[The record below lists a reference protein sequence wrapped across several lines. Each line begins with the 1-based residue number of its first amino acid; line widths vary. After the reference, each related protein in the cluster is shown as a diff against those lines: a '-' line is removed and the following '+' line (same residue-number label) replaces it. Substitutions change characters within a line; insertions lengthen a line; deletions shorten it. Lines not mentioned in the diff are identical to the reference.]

1 MVGRSIHDRQR
12 PWRLGLENWELE
24 GCPLLYACADGK
36 LEPGDSG
43 RKVQTSTAKQL
54 SLLFDFN
61 DFLTLCSYVQKADDM
76 ETGSKNRSQETERTR
91 LDHRLSREIH
101 VAM

>member
-1 MVGRSIHDRQR
+1 MKEHQYMMRRGIYDRQR

-43 RKVQTSTAKQL
+43 RKVQVPQNIWH
-54 SLLFDFN
+54 FF
-61 DFLTLCSYVQKADDM
+61 Y
-76 ETGSKNRSQETERTR
+76 
-91 LDHRLSREIH
+91 
-101 VAM
+101 